1 MVAAVMRAGD
11 DAGMPWASDAML
23 CAPGAGARTG
33 VGAVMVLGLK
43 KELREDMPTGG
54 WFFAAEF
61 FLLLDDEA
69 LLPVDAEEEA
79 ALDLAAGVESLAAEA
94 TGLAAGLALAAGVE
108 AAVAAEGL
116 AAAGVAGLWTAPV
129 SAF

>member
-1 MVAAVMRAGD
+1 MRAGD

-33 VGAVMVLGLK
+33 VGAVMGLGLK

-61 FLLLDDEA
+61 FLLDDEA
-69 LLPVDAEEEA
+69 LLPVDADEEA
-79 ALDLAAGVESLAAEA
+79 ALGLAEGVESLAAEVA
-94 TGLAAGLALAAGVE
+94 GLAAGLALDAGVE
-108 AAVAAEGL
+108 AAAL
-116 AAAGVAGLWTAPV
+116 AAAGAGLAGAPL